1 MPTNPIT
8 TGERFERLVGIMAR
22 LRAPD
27 GCPWDR
33 EQKCWR
39 PWAIP
44 IGLGSLTNSAT
55 SCCKDLHAARIF
67 RSRGIQYDAPNA
79 ARKIELGIRRQEVG
93 VGYQHPLCRA
103 PNSLCVVM
111 ARLAKRNVTVT
122 TVGSGKRH
130 ASFHAWQE
138 FHSVA
143 GLKRQAE
150 HRIWNRRRR
159 DIRRRARRAPRAMGA
174 YSPSIG

>member
-1 MPTNPIT
+1 
-8 TGERFERLVGIMAR
+8 MAR

-79 ARKIELGIRRQEVG
+79 ARKIELGVRRQEVG

-103 PNSLCVVM
+103 PNSLFLSHG
-111 ARLAKRNVTVT
+111 APRGAKCYRDNCWIREALTF
-122 TVGSGKRH
+122 
-130 ASFHAWQE
+130 FHAWQE
-138 FHSVA
+138 FQGVA

-150 HRIWNRRRR
+150 RRIWKRRCRNPHPSPKGITHCELWALTR
-159 DIRRRARRAPRAMGA
+159 QA
-174 YSPSIG
+174 YLNGGWHLNCN